1 MKNTYRFL
9 IYYAYEYKL
18 LERYLQD
25 MANKGYRLISLQGAI
40 RYMLTFERC
49 EPQDL
54 YYYVDFHSN
63 YSVID
68 PRIPTPSQVEYR
80 ELIEEYGYEYVDSLG
95 ALQVFVSKE
104 PINIP
109 IREENEETKAE
120 MKRIVYKE
128 LITKLLCTVLYF
140 VMVLLQLR
148 SLAYDYYAHSALI
161 FSTWLVMALFWM
173 TQEVSYLYWLIR
185 QKSPKSLRYL
195 RIRSAI
201 TIILL
206 LSISSAM
213 LCAIH
218 PLIGRGFAA
227 ILLILA
233 GKSCLRDWLYIR
245 MRKQDRRFSHLL
257 PLVAIL
263 IALVVVVFP
272 YGGDTPH
279 HAKDLSV
286 HGYHYEETFY
296 EESLLSSHTM
306 YVKESLNEESLY
318 DFDVVELK
326 NTFLNHLLK
335 GSILRV
341 HKFQETGSYRN
352 MTIYRSDYQTCF
364 QMGERF
370 IIVDSDDIGESFT
383 EEAYTFIQTYKP

>member
-18 LERYLQD
+18 LERYLQE
-25 MANKGYRLISLQGAI
+25 MANKGYRLVSLQGAI

-80 ELIEEYGYEYVDSLG
+80 ELIEEYGYEFVDSLG

-128 LITKLLCTVLYF
+128 LITKLLITVLYF
-140 VMVLLQLR
+140 LMVILQQR
-148 SLAYDYYAHSALI
+148 SLAYDYYAQPILI
-161 FSTWLVMALFWM
+161 FNIWLIIALFWM

-201 TIILL
+201 TITLL
-206 LSISSAM
+206 LSVTSE
-213 LCAIH
+213 LFYEIH
-218 PLIGRGFAA
+218 PLLGRGAA
-227 ILLILA
+227 GILLVLA
-233 GKSCLRDWLYIR
+233 AYSCLRDWLYIR
-245 MRKQDRRFSHLL
+245 KRKQDRGFAHLL

-272 YGGDTPH
+272 YGGDLSH
-279 HAKDLSV
+279 HAQNLTLR
-286 HGYHYEETFY
+286 GYPYKESYHR
-296 EESLLSSHTM
+296 ESLLSSHT
-306 YVKESLNEESLY
+306 VY
-318 DFDVVELK
+318 DEYTSNHLEVVMLK
-326 NTFLNHLLK
+326 NNVLNDLMKKNILK
-335 GSILRV
+335 AHQFHEIDSF
-341 HKFQETGSYRN
+341 KN
-352 MTIYRSDYQTCF
+352 MIIYRSAYETCF
-364 QMGERF
+364 EMEERF
-370 IIVDSDDIGESFT
+370 IIVNSDIVDELFTKEVYSFL
-383 EEAYTFIQTYKP
+383 QSH